1 MSKSAIHPTTTRERP
16 HLRFGSHQSAI
27 ERHAMRLRSELRLSD
42 DQCLNHDDA
51 LRLIPGCEI
60 WALKNI
66 PGLPFEHVVHFREN
80 PRQFGAF
87 AYKDPDGDYRI
98 VFNDSYPHE
107 AVRVHL
113 MEEFFHIRLGHPFDL
128 LRLYPAAERSHRT
141 HSKAKEEEAYGCS
154 VASLVPYGGLEAM
167 LARGHHLARIAER
180 YSVPLSVVEHRVGVT
195 GLSDLVGTS
204 SRQLS
209 LLNGN

>member
-1 MSKSAIHPTTTRERP
+1 MP
-16 HLRFGSHQSAI
+16 
-27 ERHAMRLRSELRLSD
+27 D
-42 DQCLNHDDA
+42 DQSLHHEAA
-51 LRLIPGCEI
+51 LRLIPKCEV

-66 PGLPFEHVVHFREN
+66 VGLPFEHIVHFREN

-128 LRLYPAAERSHRT
+128 LRLYPAAERTHRT
-141 HSKAKEEEAYGCS
+141 HSTTKEQEAYGCS

-167 LARGHHLARIAER
+167 LARGEHIGRIAEH
-180 YSVPLSVVEHRVGVT
+180 YCVPLDVVEHRIGVT
-195 GLSDLVGTS
+195 GLSDLLTS
-204 SRQLS
+204 TNPQLS
-209 LLNGN
+209 LLGSP